1 MQFPEVVKFMKGNV
15 YIYFQNQAN
24 ILNKIFAT
32 AASKLPQT
40 DKEIEQLVT

>member
-15 YIYFQNQAN
+15 YFQNQAN
-24 ILNKIFAT
+24 ILNKIFAK